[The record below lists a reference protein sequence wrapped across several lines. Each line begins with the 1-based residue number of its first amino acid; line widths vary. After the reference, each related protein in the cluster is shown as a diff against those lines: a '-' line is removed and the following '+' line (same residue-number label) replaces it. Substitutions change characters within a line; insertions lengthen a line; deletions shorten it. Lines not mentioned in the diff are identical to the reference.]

1 MFLMKCLVDKL
12 IKQNFW
18 YWANIQSIHQHTS
31 ENISSKMLT
40 TLIPAPENMSKNILM
55 TLISYDKLLT
65 KWLRHS
71 SDYFDP
77 VATWLFVAAGSNI
90 CIKPHIGY
98 RLLIWILNEGH
109 FSSDSVNDVVI
120 VKNEKNIWISLIN
133 FKIWLTRKG
142 IKRWQYYWRDSL
154 LYTKYTYFK
163 L

>member
-1 MFLMKCLVDKL
+1 MKCLVDKI

-77 VATWLFVAAGSNI
+77 VAT
-90 CIKPHIGY
+90 
-98 RLLIWILNEGH
+98 
-109 FSSDSVNDVVI
+109 
-120 VKNEKNIWISLIN
+120 
-133 FKIWLTRKG
+133 
-142 IKRWQYYWRDSL
+142 
-154 LYTKYTYFK
+154 
-163 L
+163 